1 MRLILVDFFWK
12 FWKSNPNSKSKQP
25 KLFVIYF
32 QNDAICDISSEV
44 KDELRKFRF
53 RKNNANCALICKSN
67 RIIWFCL
74 WKIFIELIRL
84 IDVSFSFFYVIRTVK
99 VDREK
104 QLVCV
109 DEHLDEISVD
119 ELQEQLPS
127 HQPRYIVYS
136 E

>member
-1 MRLILVDFFWK
+1 M
-12 FWKSNPNSKSKQP
+12 
-25 KLFVIYF
+25 
-32 QNDAICDISSEV
+32 
-44 KDELRKFRF
+44 FRF
-53 RKNNANCALICKSN
+53 H
-67 RIIWFCL
+67 
-74 WKIFIELIRL
+74 
-84 IDVSFSFFYVIRTVK
+84 FFYVIQTVK